1 MLFVGGFA
9 ANISKLTYLI
19 VTLVAVIV
27 ISRFTLPAIIALKG
41 LKDSAVIEVNTQ
53 SAVDGFGTLQLGEF
67 IKNFICIGVAL
78 TLWATNWPEELTFLN
93 PKPLLSYTVML
104 VSVLLKLIVFS
115 TGGP

>member
-19 VTLVAVIV
+19 VTLVAIIV
-27 ISRFTLPAIIALKG
+27 ISRFTLPAIIALNG

-53 SAVDGFGTLQLGEF
+53 SAVEGFGTLQLGEF

-78 TLWATNWPEELTFLN
+78 TFTVSNPPDELTFLN
-93 PKPLLSYTVML
+93 PKPLLSSIVTL
-104 VSVLLKLIVFS
+104 VSVLLRFIVFS